1 MWEYRL
7 PSRGLWSYITVF
19 VGQLNLQKILGR
31 CDEMKTLVVVML
43 LLVVG
48 SLFSALYFMYRDKGN
63 SKRMVTALTFRIVL
77 SVSIFLVLIGGY
89 YFGLIPRK

>member
-1 MWEYRL
+1 M
-7 PSRGLWSYITVF
+7 
-19 VGQLNLQKILGR
+19 KI
-31 CDEMKTLVVVML
+31 LVVVML

-77 SVSIFLVLIGGY
+77 SVSIFLILIGSY
-89 YFGLIPRK
+89 YFGLIPQK

>member
-1 MWEYRL
+1 
-7 PSRGLWSYITVF
+7 
-19 VGQLNLQKILGR
+19 
-31 CDEMKTLVVVML
+31 MKTLVVIML

-77 SVSIFLVLIGGY
+77 SVSIFLILIGSY
-89 YFGLIPRK
+89 YFGLIPQK

>member
-1 MWEYRL
+1 
-7 PSRGLWSYITVF
+7 
-19 VGQLNLQKILGR
+19 
-31 CDEMKTLVVVML
+31 MKTLAVVML

-77 SVSIFLVLIGGY
+77 SVSIFLILIGSY
-89 YFGLIPRK
+89 YFGLFPQK